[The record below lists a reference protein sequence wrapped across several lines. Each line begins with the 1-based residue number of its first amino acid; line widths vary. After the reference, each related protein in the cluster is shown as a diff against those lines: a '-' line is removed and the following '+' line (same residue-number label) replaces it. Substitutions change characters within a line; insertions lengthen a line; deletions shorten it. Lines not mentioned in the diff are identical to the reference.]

1 MRTPAYTRVMERT
14 VIVGEPP
21 LEIARWLDE
30 RRRLG
35 HDLFDEVWDGDYHV
49 APSPHGRHGDVE
61 DQVAALL
68 RERARSVGLWPSGPA
83 NIGELGN
90 FRVPD
95 RSYFAERRHLNFHPT
110 AALVV
115 EIVSPRD
122 ESYLKLDFY
131 FARGVVE
138 VLIVNPE
145 THAAEWFVRAEQEF
159 VPAEASDLLSLSG
172 AELTAAIDWPA

>member
-1 MRTPAYTRVMERT
+1 MRTYTRPMERT

-21 LEIARWLDE
+21 VEIARWLDE

-35 HDLFDEVWDGDYHV
+35 QDLFDEVWDGEYHV
-49 APSPHGRHGDVE
+49 APAPHGRHGDVD

-68 RERARSVGLWPSGPA
+68 RERARERGLWPSGPA
-83 NIGELGN
+83 NIGERTD

-95 RSYFAERRHLNFHPT
+95 HSYVAERRHRNFHPT

-122 ESYLKLDFY
+122 ESYDKFDFY
-131 FARGVVE
+131 FARCVLE
-138 VLIVNPE
+138 VLIVNPDTRAVE
-145 THAAEWFVRAEQEF
+145 WFARTEQGFAPTEMSGLLDLRAAELA
-159 VPAEASDLLSLSG
+159 
-172 AELTAAIDWPA
+172 AAIDWPD